1 MKSRWLLISL
11 LLCGFT
17 PIYTT
22 HDTFDKVDTEL
33 IQMQNELQDKA
44 FTVNST
50 TPNVTDMR
58 DHEFQIIATTGQP
71 AAINLVLRIGTTM
84 YISPNW
90 SLIKGR

>member
-1 MKSRWLLISL
+1 MKNRWLLIL
-11 LLCGFT
+11 FLLCGFT
-17 PIYTT
+17 PVYTT

-33 IQMQNELQDKA
+33 IQMQNAVQDRA
-44 FTVNST
+44 FTVNNT
-50 TPNVTDMR
+50 TPNVTDLQ

-90 SLIKGR
+90 KLIQGR